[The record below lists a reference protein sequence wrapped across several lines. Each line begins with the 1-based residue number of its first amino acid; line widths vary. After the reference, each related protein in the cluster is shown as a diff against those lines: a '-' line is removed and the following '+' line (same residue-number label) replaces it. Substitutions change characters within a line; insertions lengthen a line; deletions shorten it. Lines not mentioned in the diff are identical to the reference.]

1 MSAMPDFPQ
10 QREIENVRH
19 INGAFDP
26 LYNEVDP
33 DFDDMMLFDLHD
45 EHDVRNIM
53 DLPAPVGEGLVV
65 SCG

>member
-1 MSAMPDFPQ
+1 MNLAPSKKDEA
-10 QREIENVRH
+10 RL

-45 EHDVRNIM
+45 EHDVRIIM
-53 DLPAPVGEGLVV
+53 DLPAPIGEGLNV
-65 SCG
+65 